1 MHPVGL
7 FGELMRNARVFGV
20 TAAAIASKSGR
31 KPSSGFAS
39 MAFSTPSRASASAT
53 WR

>member
-20 TAAAIASKSGR
+20 TAAREEQRAKGEGIEKREDNFADEIAKLTH
-31 KPSSGFAS
+31 KN
-39 MAFSTPSRASASAT
+39 
-53 WR
+53 